1 MGMITKRMWLA
12 GAGGGALLAL
22 AVGGFACVG
31 SEESPSTK
39 DAGTGATTTPD
50 TGSGPLD
57 SGEPGDDGSG
67 GNVSDAGEPG
77 ADSGDASGGCTPGAL
92 QCSGSTPQACVAG
105 VFQNQTP
112 CSGAKPLCSNGVC
125 GSYIVAGGIRSTV
138 PAGGAGDAGTIRLV
152 EGAFEVGARSCTTQG
167 VCVTGGIVP

>member
-1 MGMITKRMWLA
+1 MGMMTKRMWLA
-12 GAGGGALLAL
+12 GAGSGALLAL

-31 SEESPSTK
+31 SEESPPIK
-39 DAGTGATTTPD
+39 DGGGPGAPPD
-50 TGSGPLD
+50 TGNNSPLD
-57 SGEPGDDGSG
+57 SGEPSDDASG
-67 GNVSDAGEPG
+67 GNGSDAGEPG
-77 ADSGDASGGCTPGAL
+77 PDAGDASGGCTPGAL

-105 VFQNQTP
+105 VFQSQTP

-125 GSYIVAGGIRSTV
+125 GSYIVSGGIRSTV

-152 EGAFEVGARSCTTQG
+152 EGAFEVGARTCTSQG